1 MNCGCHCLEM
11 AVEDLKREVAL
22 PLLIARL
29 QVNFIGEKNMFT
41 TVFTKT
47 IKTTHKQHT
56 VFMCKHIAESSGENI
71 K

>member
-1 MNCGCHCLEM
+1 M
-11 AVEDLKREVAL
+11 AIEDLKREVAL

-29 QVNFIGEKNMFT
+29 QVNFIGENMFT

-47 IKTTHKQHT
+47 VKTTQKCT
-56 VFMCKHIAESSGENI
+56 VFMCKHIAESSGENT

>member
-1 MNCGCHCLEM
+1 
-11 AVEDLKREVAL
+11 
-22 PLLIARL
+22 
-29 QVNFIGEKNMFT
+29 MFT

-47 IKTTHKQHT
+47 TKTTHKRT